1 MTKKPGPDAISLAV
15 TANAGP
21 RRGAQ
26 LEVAARGPSKGRSA
40 TPRTAERGVVAGE
53 DVLFAGM
60 GKRVL
65 ARVFT
70 DGEINRLAA
79 IFGLSPDEVA
89 ELYPPS
95 DLTPAAAGA
104 PRPRRG
110 RAAPAGGG

>member
-40 TPRTAERGVVAGE
+40 TPRSAERRFVAVE

-79 IFGLSPDEVA
+79 IFGLSPDEGA
-89 ELYPPS
+89 ELYPPAP
-95 DLTPAAAGA
+95 LQPGAAGG
-104 PRPRRG
+104 RRRG
-110 RAAPAGGG
+110 AGR

>member
-1 MTKKPGPDAISLAV
+1 MTKKPGPDVLSLVV
-15 TANAGP
+15 TANAEP
-21 RRGAQ
+21 RRGAR
-26 LEVAARGPSKGRSA
+26 LEVAAREPSKGRSA
-40 TPRTAERGVVAGE
+40 VLRSGERTFVAVE

-89 ELYPPS
+89 ELYRPS

-104 PRPRRG
+104 PRRRRG
-110 RAAPAGGG
+110 RSTPAG

>member
-40 TPRTAERGVVAGE
+40 TPRSAERRFVAVE

-65 ARVFT
+65 AGVFT

-79 IFGLSPDEVA
+79 IFGLSSGEVA
-89 ELYPPS
+89 ELYRPA
-95 DLTPAAAGA
+95 DLKPAAAGA
-104 PRPRRG
+104 PRRR
-110 RAAPAGGG
+110 RARSTPAA